1 MEQTL
6 HMLLYRAF
14 HAQRGELRPS
24 LNRLG
29 LGTGQPRILGY
40 LMRNGA
46 ASQKELADYSEVDP
60 SAISR
65 MLESMQKGG
74 FITRKASE
82 NDKRSGVVDITELGR
97 KAYAEWRNDCDIV
110 EERMLKGFNDEEK
123 AELMKFLRRIYS
135 NLKHTEK
142 PEDEYSFKESCE
154 NCKDKSISEKSKEK
168 GHYGKSKEKD
178 HYEKRE
184 DNESSRKLCDDGIGT
199 PRMPSMLYMPQKL
212 KKAIK
217 EDINNGRS

>member
-1 MEQTL
+1 MKGFNDILKSLSEKDKKNGKGKGSVRMEQTL

-40 LMRNGA
+40 LVRDGA

-74 FITRKASE
+74 FITRKSSE

-123 AELMKFLRRIYS
+123 AELMSLLKRVYTNLKYTEKIEDEDCLKEIIEEGSRRI
-135 NLKHTEK
+135 
-142 PEDEYSFKESCE
+142 DERG
-154 NCKDKSISEKSKEK
+154 
-168 GHYGKSKEKD
+168 GH
-178 HYEKRE
+178 
-184 DNESSRKLCDDGIGT
+184 
-199 PRMPSMLYMPQKL
+199 
-212 KKAIK
+212 
-217 EDINNGRS
+217 

>member
-1 MEQTL
+1 MKGFNDILKSLSEKDKKNGKGKGSVRMEQTL

-123 AELMKFLRRIYS
+123 AELMNLLKRVYT
-135 NLKHTEK
+135 NLKHTEN
-142 PEDEYSFKESCE
+142 EHSFKESCK
-154 NCKDKSISEKSKEK
+154 NCKDKSIS
-168 GHYGKSKEKD
+168 GKSE
-178 HYEKRE
+178 
-184 DNESSRKLCDDGIGT
+184 ESHKGGH
-199 PRMPSMLYMPQKL
+199 
-212 KKAIK
+212 
-217 EDINNGRS
+217 

>member
-40 LMRNGA
+40 IMRNGA

-123 AELMKFLRRIYS
+123 AELMKFLRRVYS
-135 NLKHTEK
+135 NLKKHTEK
-142 PEDEYSFKESCE
+142 TENEDGLKESCE
-154 NCKDKSISEKSKEK
+154 NCKDESISAKSKEK
-168 GHYGKSKEKD
+168 VHS
-178 HYEKRE
+178 EKRE
-184 DNESSRKLCDDGIGT
+184 DNESSGKLCDDRIET
-199 PRMPSMLYMPQKL
+199 PRMPSMPYMPQKL
-212 KKAIK
+212 KESHK
-217 EDINNGRS
+217 GGH

>member
-40 LMRNGA
+40 LVRNGA

-123 AELMKFLRRIYS
+123 TELMNLLKRVYT
-135 NLKHTEK
+135 NLKHTEN
-142 PEDEYSFKESCE
+142 EHSFKESCE
-154 NCKDKSISEKSKEK
+154 NCKDKSISGKSKENE
-168 GHYGKSKEKD
+168 HSGKSKEKN
-178 HYEKRE
+178 HSEKHE
-184 DNESSRKLCDDGIGT
+184 DNKSSGKICDDGIET
-199 PRMPSMLYMPQKL
+199 PRMPSMPYMPQKL
-212 KKAIK
+212 KESHK
-217 EDINNGRS
+217 GGH

>member
-40 LMRNGA
+40 LVRNGA

-123 AELMKFLRRIYS
+123 AELMSFLKRVYT

-142 PEDEYSFKESCE
+142 TEDEDCLKESCE
-154 NCKDKSISEKSKEK
+154 NCKDESISAKSKEK
-168 GHYGKSKEKD
+168 VHS
-178 HYEKRE
+178 EKRE
-184 DNESSRKLCDDGIGT
+184 DNESSGKLCDDRIET
-199 PRMPSMLYMPQKL
+199 PRMPSMPYMPQKL
-212 KKAIK
+212 KESHK
-217 EDINNGRS
+217 GGH

>member
-1 MEQTL
+1 MKGFNDILKSLSEKDKKDRKGKGSVRMEQTL

-82 NDKRSGVVDITELGR
+82 NDKRSGIVDITELGR

-123 AELMKFLRRIYS
+123 AELMSLLKRVYT

-142 PEDEYSFKESCE
+142 TEDEDCLKEIIEEGSRRIDE
-154 NCKDKSISEKSKEK
+154 RG
-168 GHYGKSKEKD
+168 GH
-178 HYEKRE
+178 
-184 DNESSRKLCDDGIGT
+184 
-199 PRMPSMLYMPQKL
+199 
-212 KKAIK
+212 
-217 EDINNGRS
+217 

>member
-40 LMRNGA
+40 LVRNGA

-110 EERMLKGFNDEEK
+110 EERMLKGFNEEEK
-123 AELMKFLRRIYS
+123 AELMSLLKRVYT

-142 PEDEYSFKESCE
+142 TEDEDCLKEIIEEGSRRIDE
-154 NCKDKSISEKSKEK
+154 RG
-168 GHYGKSKEKD
+168 GHW
-178 HYEKRE
+178 H
-184 DNESSRKLCDDGIGT
+184 
-199 PRMPSMLYMPQKL
+199 
-212 KKAIK
+212 
-217 EDINNGRS
+217 GRS

>member
-1 MEQTL
+1 MKGFNDIIKSLSEKDKKNGKGKGSIRMEQTL

-97 KAYAEWRNDCDIV
+97 KAYAEWRNDCSAV

-123 AELMKFLRRIYS
+123 AELMNLLKRVYT

-142 PEDEYSFKESCE
+142 IENEDGLKETGEESH
-154 NCKDKSISEKSKEK
+154 K
-168 GHYGKSKEKD
+168 GGH
-178 HYEKRE
+178 
-184 DNESSRKLCDDGIGT
+184 
-199 PRMPSMLYMPQKL
+199 
-212 KKAIK
+212 
-217 EDINNGRS
+217 

>member
-123 AELMKFLRRIYS
+123 AELMSLLKRVYT

-142 PEDEYSFKESCE
+142 TEDEDCLKEIIEEGSRRIDE
-154 NCKDKSISEKSKEK
+154 RG
-168 GHYGKSKEKD
+168 GH
-178 HYEKRE
+178 
-184 DNESSRKLCDDGIGT
+184 
-199 PRMPSMLYMPQKL
+199 
-212 KKAIK
+212 
-217 EDINNGRS
+217 

>member
-40 LMRNGA
+40 LVRNGA

-74 FITRKASE
+74 FITRKSSE

-123 AELMKFLRRIYS
+123 AELMSLLKRVYT

-142 PEDEYSFKESCE
+142 TEDEDGLKESCE
-154 NCKDKSISEKSKEK
+154 NCKDESISAKSKEK
-168 GHYGKSKEKD
+168 VHS
-178 HYEKRE
+178 EKRE
-184 DNESSRKLCDDGIGT
+184 DNESSGKLCDDRIET
-199 PRMPSMLYMPQKL
+199 PRMPSMPYMPQKL
-212 KKAIK
+212 KESHKGGHWH
-217 EDINNGRS
+217 GRS

>member
-123 AELMKFLRRIYS
+123 AELMKFLRRVYS
-135 NLKHTEK
+135 NLKKHTEK
-142 PEDEYSFKESCE
+142 TENEDGLKESCE
-154 NCKDKSISEKSKEK
+154 NCKDESISAKSKEK
-168 GHYGKSKEKD
+168 VHS
-178 HYEKRE
+178 EKRE
-184 DNESSRKLCDDGIGT
+184 DNESSGKLCDDRIET
-199 PRMPSMLYMPQKL
+199 PRMPSMPYMPQKL
-212 KKAIK
+212 KESHK
-217 EDINNGRS
+217 GGH

>member
-1 MEQTL
+1 LKGFNVILKSLSEKDKKNGKGKGSVRMEQTL

-40 LMRNGA
+40 LVRNGA

-123 AELMKFLRRIYS
+123 AELMSLLKRVYT

-142 PEDEYSFKESCE
+142 TEDEDCLKEIIEEGSRRIDE
-154 NCKDKSISEKSKEK
+154 RG
-168 GHYGKSKEKD
+168 GH
-178 HYEKRE
+178 
-184 DNESSRKLCDDGIGT
+184 
-199 PRMPSMLYMPQKL
+199 
-212 KKAIK
+212 
-217 EDINNGRS
+217 

>member
-1 MEQTL
+1 MKGFNDILKSLSEKDKKNGKGKGSVRMEQTL

-40 LMRNGA
+40 LVRDGA

-74 FITRKASE
+74 FITRKSSE

-123 AELMKFLRRIYS
+123 AELMSLLKRVYT

-142 PEDEYSFKESCE
+142 TEDEDCLKEIIEEGSRRIDE
-154 NCKDKSISEKSKEK
+154 RG
-168 GHYGKSKEKD
+168 GH
-178 HYEKRE
+178 
-184 DNESSRKLCDDGIGT
+184 
-199 PRMPSMLYMPQKL
+199 
-212 KKAIK
+212 
-217 EDINNGRS
+217 

>member
-40 LMRNGA
+40 LVRNGA

-74 FITRKASE
+74 FITRKSSE

-123 AELMKFLRRIYS
+123 AELMKFLRRVYS
-135 NLKHTEK
+135 NLKKHTEK
-142 PEDEYSFKESCE
+142 TENEDGLKESCE
-154 NCKDKSISEKSKEK
+154 NCKDESISAKSKEK
-168 GHYGKSKEKD
+168 VHS
-178 HYEKRE
+178 EKRE
-184 DNESSRKLCDDGIGT
+184 DNESSGKLCDDRIET
-199 PRMPSMLYMPQKL
+199 PRMPSMPYMPQKL
-212 KKAIK
+212 KESHK
-217 EDINNGRS
+217 GGH

>member
-46 ASQKELADYSEVDP
+46 ASQNELADYSEVDP

-123 AELMKFLRRIYS
+123 AELMKFLRRVYS
-135 NLKHTEK
+135 NLKKHTEK
-142 PEDEYSFKESCE
+142 TENEDGLKESCE
-154 NCKDKSISEKSKEK
+154 NCKDESISAKSKEK
-168 GHYGKSKEKD
+168 VHS
-178 HYEKRE
+178 EKRE
-184 DNESSRKLCDDGIGT
+184 DNESSGKLCDDRIET
-199 PRMPSMLYMPQKL
+199 PRMPSMPYMPQKL
-212 KKAIK
+212 KESHK
-217 EDINNGRS
+217 GGH